1 MRIAAASLL
10 VTVLSIGSVA
20 GQTLRVSRT
29 SILNND
35 PVIVTLAV
43 PSPTGNDVV
52 GLYPAGTVDTGLTRP
67 LKCADIPLNFTD
79 QHLSYLAHAQI
90 VDVVQSRRIST
101 ATITR

>member
-43 PSPTGNDVV
+43 PSPTATTS
-52 GLYPAGTVDTGLTRP
+52 LACIPPAPWTPDLLV
-67 LKCADIPLNFTD
+67 
-79 QHLSYLAHAQI
+79 LSSAPIFH
-90 VDVVQSRRIST
+90 
-101 ATITR
+101 